1 MSGFYSEDYVKLKC
15 HSLLIT
21 HLYGRVICL
30 WCCNGGDERRTVP
43 CSTENG
49 RRPLTS
55 FLILEVKVR
64 SHSKELKTVS
74 KNTTS

>member
-43 CSTENG
+43 CIAERQKTFNQFSN
-49 RRPLTS
+49 L
-55 FLILEVKVR
+55 R